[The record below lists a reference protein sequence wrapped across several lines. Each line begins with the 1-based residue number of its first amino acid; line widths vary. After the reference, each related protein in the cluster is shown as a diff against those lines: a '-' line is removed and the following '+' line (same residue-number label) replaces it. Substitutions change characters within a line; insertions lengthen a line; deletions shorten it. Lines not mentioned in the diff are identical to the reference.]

1 VKEPPYPLLLRYRLE
16 IQYKEIKKWI
26 NKKIIT
32 RESSCI
38 FSFGQPDKH
47 LANFLTI
54 IERNQEIV
62 KDKTKKRSITFSQD
76 MPLFCG
82 RLAMKCDDYQPPQA
96 ASTGTAY
103 AITVAATTNIPN
115 TIFLIIS
122 PP

>member
-1 VKEPPYPLLLRYRLE
+1 MKKLS
-16 IQYKEIKKWI
+16 KIKQ
-26 NKKIIT
+26 KKKHT
-32 RESSCI
+32 L
-38 FSFGQPDKH
+38 FTGYASF
-47 LANFLTI
+47 L
-54 IERNQEIV
+54 
-62 KDKTKKRSITFSQD
+62 
-76 MPLFCG
+76 G